1 MRRTPSATLTQAL
14 LQKKRTFSTDIFC
27 FSYLF
32 LNLQSTKQANN
43 KQKYID
49 MKVKEIVEKLNL
61 KVLSG
66 EKGLDREIDGC
77 YISDLLSDVM
87 GNAMEGN
94 IWITLQTHKNV
105 MAVASLKELACI
117 ILVKNLV
124 PNDETIE
131 QSNDD
136 DLPILQTSLPTY
148 EIAGLV
154 YNLLN
159 NK

>member
-1 MRRTPSATLTQAL
+1 MEYFTSESA
-14 LQKKRTFSTDIFC
+14 
-27 FSYLF
+27 
-32 LNLQSTKQANN
+32 NLQLFPKFAVHKRQAKSKNDTK
-43 KQKYID
+43 
-49 MKVKEIVEKLNL
+49 MKVKELVEKLNL

-105 MAVASLKELACI
+105 MAVASLKEMSCI

-131 QSNDD
+131 QSNDE

-154 YNLLN
+154 YNLLH
-159 NK
+159 

>member
-1 MRRTPSATLTQAL
+1 
-14 LQKKRTFSTDIFC
+14 
-27 FSYLF
+27 
-32 LNLQSTKQANN
+32 
-43 KQKYID
+43 
-49 MKVKEIVEKLNL
+49 MKVQELVDKLGL

-66 EKGLDREIDGC
+66 ANGLDREIDGC

-105 MAVASLKELACI
+105 MAVASLKELACV
-117 ILVKNLV
+117 ILVKDLV
-124 PNDETIE
+124 PNAETIE

-136 DLPILQTSLPTY
+136 GLPVLQTSQPTY

-154 YNLLN
+154 YNLLH
-159 NK
+159 

>member
-1 MRRTPSATLTQAL
+1 
-14 LQKKRTFSTDIFC
+14 
-27 FSYLF
+27 
-32 LNLQSTKQANN
+32 
-43 KQKYID
+43 
-49 MKVKEIVEKLNL
+49 MKVQELVEKLNL

-66 EKGLDREIDGC
+66 EKGLEREIDGC

-105 MAVASLKELACI
+105 MAVASLKEMSCI

-131 QSNDD
+131 QSNDE
-136 DLPILQTSLPTY
+136 DLPILQTNLPTY

-159 NK
+159 K

>member
-1 MRRTPSATLTQAL
+1 MSKFA
-14 LQKKRTFSTDIFC
+14 D
-27 FSYLF
+27 LF
-32 LNLQSTKQANN
+32 GRNNLKPHTK
-43 KQKYID
+43 
-49 MKVKEIVEKLNL
+49 MKVQELVEKLNL
-61 KVLSG
+61 KVLAG

-117 ILVKNLV
+117 ILVKNLM

-131 QSNDD
+131 QSNDE

-154 YNLLN
+154 YNLLHE
-159 NK
+159 

>member
-1 MRRTPSATLTQAL
+1 MSKFA
-14 LQKKRTFSTDIFC
+14 D
-27 FSYLF
+27 LF
-32 LNLQSTKQANN
+32 GRNNLKPHTK
-43 KQKYID
+43 
-49 MKVKEIVEKLNL
+49 MKVQELVEKLNL
-61 KVLSG
+61 KVLAG

-131 QSNDD
+131 QSNDE
-136 DLPILQTSLPTY
+136 DLPILQTNLPTS

-154 YNLLN
+154 YNLLHE
-159 NK
+159 

>member
-1 MRRTPSATLTQAL
+1 MTVTKLFFTMS
-14 LQKKRTFSTDIFC
+14 KKKPEYTA
-27 FSYLF
+27 YLSIIF
-32 LNLQSTKQANN
+32 LNLQTFKQSRIQI
-43 KQKYID
+43 KTHKT
-49 MKVKEIVEKLNL
+49 MKVQELVEKLNL

-66 EKGLDREIDGC
+66 ANGLDREIDGC

-117 ILVKNLV
+117 ILVKNLM

-131 QSNDD
+131 QSNDE

-154 YNLLN
+154 YNLLHE
-159 NK
+159 

>member
-1 MRRTPSATLTQAL
+1 
-14 LQKKRTFSTDIFC
+14 
-27 FSYLF
+27 
-32 LNLQSTKQANN
+32 
-43 KQKYID
+43 
-49 MKVKEIVEKLNL
+49 MKVKELVEKLNL

-94 IWITLQTHKNV
+94 IQTHKNV
-105 MAVASLKELACI
+105 MAVASLKEMSCI
-117 ILVKNLV
+117 ILVKNLM

-131 QSNDD
+131 QSNDE
-136 DLPILQTSLPTY
+136 DLPILQTNLPTY

-159 NK
+159 K

>member
-1 MRRTPSATLTQAL
+1 
-14 LQKKRTFSTDIFC
+14 
-27 FSYLF
+27 
-32 LNLQSTKQANN
+32 
-43 KQKYID
+43 
-49 MKVKEIVEKLNL
+49 MKVQELVEKLNL

-105 MAVASLKELACI
+105 MAVASLKEMSCI
-117 ILVKNLV
+117 ILVKNLT

-131 QSNDD
+131 QSNDE
-136 DLPILQTSLPTY
+136 DLPILQTNLPTY

-159 NK
+159 K

>member
-1 MRRTPSATLTQAL
+1 MTAEEIAEKVCGKVEVAVEGATAASAY
-14 LQKKRTFSTDIFC
+14 S
-27 FSYLF
+27 
-32 LNLQSTKQANN
+32 
-43 KQKYID
+43 
-49 MKVKEIVEKLNL
+49 
-61 KVLSG
+61 
-66 EKGLDREIDGC
+66 
-77 YISDLLSDVM
+77 SDLLSDVM

-94 IWITLQTHKNV
+94 VWITLQTHKNV
-105 MAVASLKELACI
+105 MAVASLKELSCI

-131 QSNDD
+131 QSNDE

-159 NK
+159 S

>member
-1 MRRTPSATLTQAL
+1 MSEKISKFAVLYQRN
-14 LQKKRTFSTDIFC
+14 KRIKTHR
-27 FSYLF
+27 
-32 LNLQSTKQANN
+32 K
-43 KQKYID
+43 
-49 MKVKEIVEKLNL
+49 MKVQELVEKLNL
-61 KVLSG
+61 KVLAG

-131 QSNDD
+131 QSNDE

-154 YNLLN
+154 YNLLH
-159 NK
+159 

>member
-1 MRRTPSATLTQAL
+1 
-14 LQKKRTFSTDIFC
+14 
-27 FSYLF
+27 
-32 LNLQSTKQANN
+32 
-43 KQKYID
+43 
-49 MKVKEIVEKLNL
+49 MKVQELVDKLNL

-66 EKGLDREIDGC
+66 ANGLDREIDGC

-117 ILVKNLV
+117 ILVKNLM

-131 QSNDD
+131 QSNDE

-154 YNLLN
+154 YNLLHE
-159 NK
+159 

>member
-1 MRRTPSATLTQAL
+1 
-14 LQKKRTFSTDIFC
+14 
-27 FSYLF
+27 
-32 LNLQSTKQANN
+32 
-43 KQKYID
+43 
-49 MKVKEIVEKLNL
+49 MKVKELVEKLNL

-105 MAVASLKELACI
+105 MAVASLKEMSCI
-117 ILVKNLV
+117 ILVKNLM

-131 QSNDD
+131 QRNYNHIE
-136 DLPILQTSLPTY
+136 PTSTCTRCFRRAVTS
-148 EIAGLV
+148 I
-154 YNLLN
+154 
-159 NK
+159 

>member
-1 MRRTPSATLTQAL
+1 MQSIIHE
-14 LQKKRTFSTDIFC
+14 KKDLKT
-27 FSYLF
+27 YE
-32 LNLQSTKQANN
+32 
-43 KQKYID
+43 
-49 MKVKEIVEKLNL
+49 MKVKELVEKLNL

-154 YNLLN
+154 YNLLHE
-159 NK
+159 

>member
-1 MRRTPSATLTQAL
+1 
-14 LQKKRTFSTDIFC
+14 
-27 FSYLF
+27 
-32 LNLQSTKQANN
+32 
-43 KQKYID
+43 
-49 MKVKEIVEKLNL
+49 MKVQELVDKLGL

-66 EKGLDREIDGC
+66 ANGLNREIDGC

-105 MAVASLKELACI
+105 MAVASLKEMSCI
-117 ILVKNLV
+117 ILVKNLT

-131 QSNDD
+131 QSNEE
-136 DLPILQTSLPTY
+136 DLPILQTNLPTF

-154 YNLLN
+154 YNLI
-159 NK
+159 K

>member
-1 MRRTPSATLTQAL
+1 
-14 LQKKRTFSTDIFC
+14 
-27 FSYLF
+27 
-32 LNLQSTKQANN
+32 
-43 KQKYID
+43 
-49 MKVKEIVEKLNL
+49 MKVKELVEKLNL

-105 MAVASLKELACI
+105 MAVASLKEMSCI
-117 ILVKNLV
+117 ILVKNLM

-131 QSNDD
+131 QSNDE
-136 DLPILQTSLPTY
+136 DLPILQTNLPTY

-159 NK
+159 K

>member
-1 MRRTPSATLTQAL
+1 
-14 LQKKRTFSTDIFC
+14 
-27 FSYLF
+27 
-32 LNLQSTKQANN
+32 
-43 KQKYID
+43 
-49 MKVKEIVEKLNL
+49 MKVKELVEKLNL

-105 MAVASLKELACI
+105 MAVASLKEMSCI

-136 DLPILQTSLPTY
+136 DLPILQTNLPTY
-148 EIAGLV
+148 EVAGLV

-159 NK
+159 K